1 MRLLGIAILSGILC
15 LFYPQ
20 VVRSAEMTVVD
31 NSIFVKTDAYEVLF
45 VDGVIT
51 QLANK
56 LTEEVYTLPLGIG
69 DIPTGIGGRSGL
81 LKRNSDFIWTDRAT
95 LTEARKISPLKAEI
109 VFRHGQ
115 NEIRL
120 FIAVDE
126 DTGDLLI
133 EQEGFSDTEGVYGIQ
148 WGCGNLDT
156 QNLNII
162 LPAQGGQVIDAA
174 SPSTS
179 GSFDY
184 PEHWEAQLAIIQAE
198 QGGFY
203 VRGTD
208 ETFQFKALHY
218 EKDIESFAL
227 NFETQNQ
234 APFDA
239 LTSAKSV
246 TWRLNTYIGDWR
258 VPARQ
263 YRDWMAQTFNPRK
276 LTEMPAWVSEIGLVI
291 IYHGQEIALLKH
303 LATQTDPTKTLLY
316 LTQWRKDDYDTN
328 YPDYTASEN
337 FGGFL
342 DAARQYGFRVML
354 HTNFPGVAPYHRL
367 YATLQQYQFRDRWS
381 GNPIGW
387 FWDRIEEPGRHAFI
401 NPASSEFRKILVQEL
416 TDVSQK
422 YQVDAFHLDVSLI
435 AKNDANGLIE
445 GLNSAQGNVQLHT
458 ELTEAMPQVVFGGEG
473 LHEVTFFRESFAQRL
488 IYSLDIKPHPIST
501 FLFSPYTL
509 LYGHLGLPNPDIG
522 PELYQEYLH
531 LYENWGVLPTLRLW
545 SVEQLEADHLG
556 TQRLLSLASVW
567 QELGFKPNFET
578 DWGTGT
584 LFQYVGKGGE
594 IATLQETDGRVTL
607 TLPEEG
613 IGYERIFGVT
623 QVKTERS
630 LPHWHAYNQTAL
642 LGLNPKK
649 PYLLSD
655 TPRDFSQVHINAL
668 PEGVSVTESRVTE
681 NAALFR
687 LERTNVSQE
696 IDLLSQFHLVR
707 TGIVLNA
714 EELPRQRGATFQAVE
729 ASIAGVRKTAINA
742 HPPYQGI
749 SGDTFG
755 EWTLSLPDSPHIRLE
770 FDIGLQDGSAGSD
783 GVTFIVAVQGDEIF
797 RQHYNEQRWEHI
809 SLDLTPYR
817 NQQAMLR
824 WTTTPGPVGNGA
836 WDWAIWGTPKIFSEP
851 TDSMAEVGFFLP
863 NEPIQSFPDTVKHQG
878 DRQYTLETELPAQ
891 MRFFFNTPEQVEGAY
906 NLRDTQFVAGLQY
919 DGIFQLGSVL
929 DSGQRTALTANGVSK
944 ETISAHPPPNG
955 QTVLQFLLSLP
966 HTQTLTFSFS
976 MGLPDR
982 SCSLDG
988 LFFKVFLNGEMRY
1001 EHFAFNTPGWVDA
1014 EISLSEYTGE
1024 TVLLELVTDSVES
1037 ATCDWAHWAELLIT
1051 AKEAELKGDVNQDG
1065 IVNILDIVLVA
1076 QHFGQKPPSDPRVDV
1091 NNDGQ
1096 VNVLDLVLVAEQLG
1110 ENVAASPVQGDIVK
1124 SDVSTEAI
1132 IAVQR
1137 SLRVLEAVPEKSDT
1151 VQRTIQFLRLWLE
1164 KVNQNV
1170 SETRLLPNYPNPFNP
1185 ETWIPYQLAE
1195 SGDVSVKIYDIGGH
1209 LVRTLSIGFKPVGYY
1224 LTQKRAVH
1232 WDGRNEAGEPV
1243 SSGVYFLKF
1252 LTGTFS
1258 ATQRVVIVK

>member
-1 MRLLGIAILSGILC
+1 MRLLGMTILSGILC
-15 LFYPQ
+15 LFYSQ
-20 VVRSAEMTVVD
+20 AVHAAEITVVD
-31 NSIFVKTDAYEVLF
+31 KSVFVKTDAYEVQF
-45 VDGVIT
+45 IDGVIT
-51 QLANK
+51 QLSNR
-56 LTEEVYTLPLGIG
+56 LTEEVFTLPLGIDG
-69 DIPTGIGGRSGL
+69 IPIGIAGRSGL
-81 LKRNSDFIWTDRAT
+81 LRRNGESFWTDQAT
-95 LTEARKISPLKAEI
+95 LTTEARKIAPLKAEI
-109 VFRHGQ
+109 VFSQGQ
-115 NEIRL
+115 NKIRL

-126 DTGDLLI
+126 STSDLLI
-133 EQEGFSDTEGVYGIQ
+133 EQEGISDKTGVYGIQ
-148 WGCGNLDT
+148 WGCGNLDVR
-156 QNLNII
+156 NLDLI
-162 LPAQGGQVIDAA
+162 LPAQGGQVIDTT

-179 GSFDY
+179 GSFNY

-208 ETFQFKALHY
+208 ETFQFKTLHY

-234 APFDA
+234 APFEA

-246 TWRLNTYIGDWR
+246 TWRLNTYTGDWH

-263 YRDWMAQTFNPRK
+263 YRDWMEQTFNPRK
-276 LTEMPAWVSEIGLVI
+276 LTEMPAWVSEIGLVVV
-291 IYHGQEIALLKH
+291 YHGQESALLEH
-303 LATQTDPTKTLLY
+303 LAAQIDPTKTLLY

-337 FGGFL
+337 FGDFL
-342 DAARQYGFRVML
+342 DAARQHRFRVML
-354 HTNFPGVAPYHRL
+354 HTNFPGVAPYHPR

-422 YQVDAFHLDVSLI
+422 YPVDAFHLDVSLI

-458 ELTEAMPQVVFGGEG
+458 ELTKTMPQVIFGGEG

-488 IYSLDIKPHPIST
+488 IYALDIKPHPIST

-522 PELYQEYLH
+522 PELYQAYLH
-531 LYENWGVLPTLRLW
+531 LYESWGVLPTLRLW
-545 SVEQLEADHLG
+545 SVEQLAEDHLG

-567 QELGFKPNFET
+567 QELGFKPDFET
-578 DWGTGT
+578 DWEMGT

-594 IATLQETDGRVTL
+594 SGTLEKTDGRVTL
-607 TLPEEG
+607 VLPEDG
-613 IGYERIFGVT
+613 IGYERVFGVT

-630 LPHWHAYNQTAL
+630 LPHWNAYNQTTL
-642 LGLNPKK
+642 LGLNPQK

-655 TPRDFSQVHINAL
+655 APRDYSQVHINGL
-668 PEGVSVTESRVTE
+668 SEGVSVTESRVTE

-707 TGIVLNA
+707 TGSVLNG

-755 EWTLSLPDSPHIRLE
+755 EWMLSLPESPNIHLE
-770 FDIGLQDGSAGSD
+770 FAIGLRDGSQGSD
-783 GVTFIVAVQGDEIF
+783 GVTFIVSIQDDEIF

-809 SLDLTPYR
+809 SLDLSSYR
-817 NQQAMLR
+817 NRQVRLR
-824 WTTTPGPVGNGA
+824 FTTTPGPIGNGA
-836 WDWAIWGTPKIFSEP
+836 WDWAVWGNPKIVSEP
-851 TDSMAEVGFFLP
+851 TDSRAEVGFFLP
-863 NEPIQSFPDTVKHQG
+863 NEPIQSFPDTVQHQG
-878 DRQYTLETELPAQ
+878 DRQYTLETELPMQ
-891 MRFFFNTPEQVEGAY
+891 ILFFFNTPQQVESTY
-906 NLRDTQFVAGLQY
+906 NLRDVQFVAGLQY
-919 DGIFQLGSVL
+919 DGIFRLGSVW
-929 DSGQRTALTANGVSK
+929 DSGKRMMLTANGVDK

-955 QTVLQFLLSLP
+955 QTVLQFILSLP
-966 HTQTLTFSFS
+966 HAEALTFSFS

-1014 EISLSEYTGE
+1014 EISLSEFAGQ

-1037 ATCDWAHWAELLIT
+1037 ATCDWAHWADLLI
-1051 AKEAELKGDVNQDG
+1051 
-1065 IVNILDIVLVA
+1065 
-1076 QHFGQKPPSDPRVDV
+1076 
-1091 NNDGQ
+1091 
-1096 VNVLDLVLVAEQLG
+1096 
-1110 ENVAASPVQGDIVK
+1110 
-1124 SDVSTEAI
+1124 AI
-1132 IAVQR
+1132 
-1137 SLRVLEAVPEKSDT
+1137 ED
-1151 VQRTIQFLRLWLE
+1151 
-1164 KVNQNV
+1164 
-1170 SETRLLPNYPNPFNP
+1170 
-1185 ETWIPYQLAE
+1185 
-1195 SGDVSVKIYDIGGH
+1195 
-1209 LVRTLSIGFKPVGYY
+1209 
-1224 LTQKRAVH
+1224 
-1232 WDGRNEAGEPV
+1232 
-1243 SSGVYFLKF
+1243 
-1252 LTGTFS
+1252 
-1258 ATQRVVIVK
+1258 